1 MVRRRRNQTRTQTTE
16 LEPVEGITERAS
28 EQRPIRKHS
37 TAGNYRGYSGPRVN
51 KNSWTQF
58 DSDTDMVHE
67 TTLSGSGESKLEALP
82 AIMCN
87 MGKVDL
93 GPMPK
98 NDMHSLTTKQAR
110 EGDSGNNRIPE
121 ETKEKV
127 NSSRGRRESRATRDY
142 KTHYDSNYAA

>member
-1 MVRRRRNQTRTQTTE
+1 MKESQRG
-16 LEPVEGITERAS
+16 PVNRGRSESIQQQEITKRI
-28 EQRPIRKHS
+28 QWPK
-37 TAGNYRGYSGPRVN
+37 RVN

>member
-1 MVRRRRNQTRTQTTE
+1 MTVTQTWCMRQRFPGAE
-16 LEPVEGITERAS
+16 KAS
-28 EQRPIRKHS
+28 WKSFLQS
-37 TAGNYRGYSGPRVN
+37 CAT
-51 KNSWTQF
+51 W
-58 DSDTDMVHE
+58 
-67 TTLSGSGESKLEALP
+67 
-82 AIMCN
+82 
-87 MGKVDL
+87 GKVDL

-127 NSSRGRRESRATRDY
+127 NSSRGRRERRATRDY